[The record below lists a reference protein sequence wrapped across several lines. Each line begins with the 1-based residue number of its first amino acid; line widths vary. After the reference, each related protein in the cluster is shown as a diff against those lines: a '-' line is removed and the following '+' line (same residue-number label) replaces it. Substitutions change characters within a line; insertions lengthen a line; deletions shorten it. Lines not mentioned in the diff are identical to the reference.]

1 VRPWVVALVGGGGR
15 EGVEEGRRSRREEG
29 EGPSMALFFSNPSP
43 NEEDC
48 DMYEMSRTRR

>member
-1 VRPWVVALVGGGGR
+1 MVALVGGGGR